1 MPRDGATGLNCTKPF
16 KAYRYGGPHNHWIVT
31 SNMPLA
37 THDIDFLRD
46 LVAQHSGNVIAPR
59 QVYMLEQR
67 LAPLAQSKGLQDV
80 TKLVTE
86 LRRSRN
92 PGLSTQVAEA
102 VTVNETSFFRDPH
115 VFRALEAGIL
125 PEIVSRNRAKK
136 ELRIWC
142 AACSSGQEPH
152 SIAMTLREGLS
163 HLSDWKL
170 NIVATDLSEHMLRRS
185 RAGEYSQL
193 EVNRGLPAKKLVRFF
208 ERSGTTW
215 RAKDELRN
223 MISYRRLNLTQSWP
237 YLGQFDIV
245 FIRNVLIYFDQEK
258 KRDIL
263 QRMRTVLKP
272 DAYLFIGSAETI
284 IGLGVPYERK
294 EIHGTVC
301 YRSTAV

>member
-1 MPRDGATGLNCTKPF
+1 
-16 KAYRYGGPHNHWIVT
+16 
-31 SNMPLA
+31 MPLA
-37 THDIDFLRD
+37 TNDVDFLRD

-67 LAPLAQSKGLQDV
+67 LAPLAQSHGLTDV
-80 TKLVTE
+80 TRLVSE
-86 LRRSRN
+86 LRRGKNAS
-92 PGLSTQVAEA
+92 LSNRVAEA

-115 VFRALEAGIL
+115 VFQALESGIL
-125 PEIVSRNRAKK
+125 PEVVNRNRSRK
-136 ELRIWC
+136 EIRIWC
-142 AACSSGQEPH
+142 AACSSGQEPYT
-152 SIAMTLREGLS
+152 IAMVLRES
-163 HLSDWKL
+163 FPHLSSWNIK
-170 NIVATDLSEHMLRRS
+170 IVATDLSEDMLRRS

-193 EVNRGLPAKKLVRFF
+193 EVNRGLPVKKLVRFF

-215 RAKDELRN
+215 RVKDELRN
-223 MISYRRLNLTQSWP
+223 TIEYRRLNLTQPWP

-263 QRMRTVLKP
+263 KRMGSVLKS

-284 IGLGVPYERK
+284 IGLGVPFQRK

-301 YRSTAV
+301 YRPTTV